1 MSDAQNR
8 WKRPGEAADAR
19 PGAPEHPVLTRR
31 DRVEERIFWGVVT
44 TAGVGM
50 PAAVGLAIE
59 KVLGGAVLGA
69 GVAMLVIVAGVLLA
83 RSSGS
88 PRAARDLVADA
99 RERGVAMSSE
109 EARMATRHGA
119 QVVGCAIAVA
129 GGIGLAFA
137 FAAL

>member
-8 WKRPGEAADAR
+8 WKRPGGAADVR
-19 PGAPEHPVLTRR
+19 PDAPEHPVNTRR
-31 DRVEERIFWGVVT
+31 DRVEEGIFWGVLT
-44 TAGVGM
+44 TAGVGL

-59 KVLGGAVLGA
+59 KVLGGAVLGT
-69 GVAMLVIVAGVLLA
+69 GVAVLVIVAGVLLA

-109 EARMATRHGA
+109 EARTAARHGA
-119 QVVGCAIAVA
+119 QVVGCTIAVV